1 MLDDRWDV
9 SMVLHHFLVVAAALI
24 GRPASHC
31 EAHEDVDLE
40 ESSVGFAA
48 VEELLIELEESHVG
62 VIFIW
67 GPEGAVEAMT
77 LLSETYGW
85 VD

>member
-1 MLDDRWDV
+1 
-9 SMVLHHFLVVAAALI
+9 MVLHHFLVVAAALI

-31 EAHEDVDLE
+31 EAE